1 MKSEIINYGNKYV
14 QTIENVFS
22 KKECED
28 LIKISNNKGYQSASL
43 YTDKD
48 GIEHSFLDKRKSFRC
63 IIDDLDF
70 ADKLF
75 HKIYKFIPHTYK
87 NMKLHSINYR
97 LRFLKYNS
105 GDFFKRHSDGNYI
118 SENGSMS
125 QITILIYLND
135 DYTSAYTTFFE
146 DPDDYTGYVIKP
158 LTGMICL
165 MDQKV
170 GHEVTPLLSGTKYVI
185 RTELMYK

>member
-1 MKSEIINYGNKYV
+1 MRSEIINYGNEYV

-22 KKECED
+22 KEECKD
-28 LIKISNNKGYQSASL
+28 LIEISEIKGYQSASL
-43 YTDKD
+43 YTDKS
-48 GIEHSFLDKRKSFRC
+48 GIEHFALDKRRGLRC

-70 ADKLF
+70 ADKLL
-75 HKIYKFIPHTYK
+75 HKIYKLIPQKYK
-87 NMKLHSINYR
+87 NMNLHSVNHR
-97 LRFLKYNS
+97 LRFLKYND
-105 GDFFKRHSDGNYI
+105 GDFFTRHRDGNYI
-118 SENGSMS
+118 SENGSIS

-135 DYTSAYTTFFE
+135 DYTSAYTTFFN

-170 GHEVTPLLSGTKYVI
+170 GHEVSPLLNGTKYII

>member
-1 MKSEIINYGNKYV
+1 MKSEIIDYGDKYV

-22 KKECED
+22 KEECEE
-28 LIKISNNKGYQSASL
+28 LIKISEDKGYNPASL
-43 YTDKD
+43 FTDKF
-48 GIEHSFLDKRKSFRC
+48 GKEHFVLDKRKGLRC
-63 IIDDLDF
+63 IIDDLNF
-70 ADKLF
+70 ADKLL
-75 HKIYKFIPHTYK
+75 HKIYQFIPKTYK
-87 NMKLHSINYR
+87 NMKLHSINNR

-118 SENGSMS
+118 SENGSIS

-135 DYTSAYTTFFE
+135 DYTDAYTTFFK
-146 DPDDYTGYVIKP
+146 DPDDYDGYVIKP
-158 LTGMICL
+158 SIGMLCL

-170 GHEVTPLLSGTKYVI
+170 GHEVNPLSSGIKYVI